1 MTSCI
6 PYSSMLSAFQPLPTT
21 GFKAVSEY
29 IQNGENATD
38 RDQPV
43 FSKHPTN
50 TGCSQVCV
58 TVSFHTWDSKT
69 YLSIHAQPT
78 SVWRFLPK
86 DFQCDSKPCD
96 FEYTGVVSAPGQSQQ
111 QSKWNTRNNTIHQNG
126 ICTFQLIDSGETCKE
141 TYHTW
146 IVCEIPPYRLI
157 KKHGRC
163 HCRPTRC

>member
-29 IQNGENATD
+29 IQNGKNATD

-78 SVWRFLPK
+78 SV
-86 DFQCDSKPCD
+86 
-96 FEYTGVVSAPGQSQQ
+96 
-111 QSKWNTRNNTIHQNG
+111 
-126 ICTFQLIDSGETCKE
+126 
-141 TYHTW
+141 
-146 IVCEIPPYRLI
+146 
-157 KKHGRC
+157 
-163 HCRPTRC
+163 